1 MVQSVELLLD
11 DEAEQRV
18 LADWTT
24 LADAGL
30 ASAARHRSPT
40 NRPHVT
46 LAAVPSLD
54 EDAEEGLAALLS
66 GALPLPAYAGPVAVF
81 GQDPVVLV
89 RLVVTSRALLD
100 LQAAVGRVVDV
111 AADGLAAPGRWV
123 PHVTLAHRMPR
134 EQVSAAL
141 GLLPRDD
148 GPVGLVL
155 ARRWD
160 SDARRAW
167 LLAP

>member
-11 DEAEQRV
+11 DETEQRV
-18 LADWTT
+18 VAQWSA

-30 ASAARHRSPT
+30 ASQARHRSPS

-46 LAAVPSLD
+46 LAAVPELD
-54 EDAEEGLAALLS
+54 EAADERVASLLRA
-66 GALPLPAYAGPVAVF
+66 ALPLPAYVGPVSVF

-89 RLVVTSRALLD
+89 RLVVASRALLD
-100 LQAAVGRVVDV
+100 LQAAVAEVVG
-111 AADGLAAPGRWV
+111 APADGVAAPGRWV
-123 PHVTLAHRMPR
+123 PHVTLANRMPR
-134 EQVSAAL
+134 EQVAAAL

-148 GPVGLVL
+148 APVTLAA

-160 SDARRAW
+160 GDARRTW